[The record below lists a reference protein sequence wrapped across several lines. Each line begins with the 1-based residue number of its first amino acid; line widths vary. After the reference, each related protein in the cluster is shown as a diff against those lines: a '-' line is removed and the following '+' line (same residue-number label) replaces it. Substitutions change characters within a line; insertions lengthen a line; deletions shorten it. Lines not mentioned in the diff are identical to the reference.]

1 MKEKDCGIVGEWL
14 KSIVNHL
21 YWSAV
26 STPSGNSDVILAKWL
41 SLDNHIHNKHSHSS
55 KHFKKCLHRQIT
67 RRKKWLKRREF
78 ISHQISVYLKTLH
91 TCRYKT

>member
-26 STPSGNSDVILAKWL
+26 STPSGYSDVILAKWL
-41 SLDNHIHNKHSHSS
+41 SLDNHIHNKHTRHSS
-55 KHFKKCLHRQIT
+55 KHFKKCLHGRIT

-78 ISHQISVYLKTLH
+78 ISRQLSVYF
-91 TCRYKT
+91 